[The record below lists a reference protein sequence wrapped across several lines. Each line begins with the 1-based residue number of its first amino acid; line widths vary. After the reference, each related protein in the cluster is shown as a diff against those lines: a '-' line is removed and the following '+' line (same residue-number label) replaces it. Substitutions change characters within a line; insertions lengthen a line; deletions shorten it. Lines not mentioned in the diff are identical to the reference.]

1 MRDTENNAKTEPKKE
16 KIRKEIDK
24 VKENIAKQ
32 REKYLKVVSLHKELE
47 VKYAYIVFRS
57 MEGCQ
62 RALFAYN

>member
-47 VKYAYIVFRS
+47 VKYPKGEIDLK
-57 MEGCQ
+57 EGVVIFDDGQ
-62 RALFAYN
+62 